1 MHQVTIIGGSPSN
14 WETTEPTITAAG
26 SSGALS
32 ASRQRRD
39 GSHRISFERANRPV
53 ALLTSIAT
61 NGATA
66 FLIIMA
72 MTVGLTL
79 PRMLFER
86 AIPCPA

>member
-1 MHQVTIIGGSPSN
+1 
-14 WETTEPTITAAG
+14 
-26 SSGALS
+26 
-32 ASRQRRD
+32 
-39 GSHRISFERANRPV
+39 V

-61 NGATA
+61 NGPTA

-86 AIPCPA
+86 AIPCPHDGARSFNAAQLPS